1 MKNYQIKII
10 VISGILLGLLG
21 VLVWMTLKMALFQ
34 RLIPTNSSMPNGR
47 PKLPSLN
54 VPLVNNNKLL
64 PHNGLFIRRNN
75 QFGTRLNVGIKDLIE
90 QGVLFEQR
98 NIRFDDFIALNSE
111 GIPLPK
117 SGNSIA
123 VSYGITPIPQKQKRN
138 QRATHY
144 LEIALKTSNTAPA
157 GYQKSEP
164 PPVNYIFVIDTSSSM
179 EGEKLDAVKDS
190 IEEIFKSLNK
200 DDVIGIIE
208 FNEQPKT
215 VLKATPVRKIDI
227 NKFSRIISGITADGG
242 TDINIGISYGVDEIS
257 RYESNNTLNHIYLFS
272 DGNPSSGETEW
283 IRIRQNI
290 DKKTR
295 GNIRLST
302 FAFGSDANTRELDAL
317 AGLTGGKST
326 FVTDPDDIQV
336 SLKDELSRREYLA
349 AINVQLKIDID
360 LDIPIIYLYGHDEIK
375 DPISRA
381 AVLKDVEEAK
391 KKAKREVG
399 VESEPDLINQEEGIR
414 IFVPD
419 LAVGETYW
427 IVFEL
432 AISEPN
438 NLNSIGKATVQYV
451 DTFKRQNQK
460 RQLTLSPSGNLP
472 SDLVTEHALG
482 LWTSEVAF
490 YILDDLYESDLETAE
505 RRIEN
510 HVAVLQS
517 ANSDLDSELIRDDV
531 ITLRKLLSLAQN
543 LGKAGTSSDTPR
555 QRRQDFFIFSVSDF
569 GRVRNGFNRNPS
581 AAAINVSNP

>member
-1 MKNYQIKII
+1 M
-10 VISGILLGLLG
+10 SLL
-21 VLVWMTLKMALFQ
+21 
-34 RLIPTNSSMPNGR
+34 TNSPSPFPTESLPSSTAPIPQSKPTTVPGSEQWNLDSMP
-47 PKLPSLN
+47 KTTPSPN
-54 VPLVNNNKLL
+54 IPLVNNNNKPL

-75 QFGTRLNVGIKDLIE
+75 EFGTRLNVGIKDLIE

-117 SGNSIA
+117 SGNSLA
-123 VSYGITPIPQKQKRN
+123 VSYGITPIPRKQKRN
-138 QRATHY
+138 QKATHY
-144 LEIALKTSNTAPA
+144 LEIALKTSDIAPA
-157 GYQKSEP
+157 EYQKSES

-179 EGEKLDAVKDS
+179 KGEKLDAVKLS
-190 IEEIFKSLNK
+190 IKEIFKSLKK

-215 VLKATPVRKIDI
+215 VLKATPVSKIDI
-227 NKFSRIISGITADGG
+227 NKFSRIISGITANGG
-242 TDINIGISYGVDEIS
+242 TDINIGISYGIDEIS

-295 GNIRLST
+295 GSVRLST

-326 FVTDPDDIQV
+326 FVIEPNDIKV
-336 SLKDELSRREYLA
+336 SLKDELNRREYLA

-360 LDIPIIYLYGHDEIK
+360 PNIPIIYLYGHDEIK
-375 DPISRA
+375 DKPTRR
-381 AVLKDVEEAK
+381 AVLKNLR
-391 KKAKREVG
+391 KAKEKAEREVG
-399 VESEPDLINQEEGIR
+399 VKSEPDLITQEKGIR

-438 NLNSIGKATVQYV
+438 NLNSIGEATVQYV

-505 RRIEN
+505 KRIEN
-510 HVAVLQS
+510 HITVLKS
-517 ANSDLDSELIRDDV
+517 ANYYLDSEPIEDDV

-543 LGKAGTSSDTPR
+543 LGKVGTSSDTYP
-555 QRRQDFFIFSVSDF
+555 QQRQDFFIFSVSDF
-569 GRVRNGFNRNPS
+569 GRVRNGFNRNSS
-581 AAAINVSNP
+581 AAATNVSNP